1 MILYFYRTL
10 RGPQVC
16 TLKAG
21 KILQIVIGVALP
33 LLEYRSLL
41 KPSGIRYGQPR
52 YIGCMTDNFQSFST
66 ARGMHD
72 LLPEDMRSFRYIE
85 DTFRKISSN
94 WGYEELRTPTIEN
107 YSLFTS
113 AGGLTPESL
122 TRAYTFLD
130 WDGWSGERVMLRY
143 DSTISVARAVTL
155 ASLGLPA
162 RLFYVQSAFR
172 FNESEDQGE
181 EWQCGLEYLDAIPQ
195 SGELEVVTLAA
206 ELFSEMKIP
215 AQIKLSHS
223 GIVRAVFEM
232 AEIDDM
238 LVRRNLLTRIAS
250 EGEGVFSELLEGNAS
265 ALALITAI
273 YADVNQSPEVL
284 ANFVALAS
292 AGLPEAIPALTELKD
307 LAEILVS
314 VGRNVCIDLSMQLDF
329 EYYDGIFFEF
339 IDTKNLKSLGRG
351 GRYKP
356 NLEGGLKS
364 AVGFALDIPVLLG
377 HLQLSR
383 MPERGQVNLLPSG
396 KEDFS
401 YALQIADVLHENG
414 VIASLDGKNSADI
427 VVEIQNETIS
437 LRRQDD
443 EHEEIDLASL
453 LKLVLEEK
461 GKE

>member
-1 MILYFYRTL
+1 MIVYFYRTL
-10 RGPQVC
+10 RGLQVC

-52 YIGCMTDNFQSFST
+52 YIGYMTDNFQSFST

-223 GIVRAVFEM
+223 GIVRAIFEM

-329 EYYDGIFFEF
+329 EYYDGIC
-339 IDTKNLKSLGRG
+339 
-351 GRYKP
+351 
-356 NLEGGLKS
+356 
-364 AVGFALDIPVLLG
+364 LLYTSPSPRDRTR
-377 HLQLSR
+377 SR
-383 MPERGQVNLLPSG
+383 MPS
-396 KEDFS
+396 
-401 YALQIADVLHENG
+401 
-414 VIASLDGKNSADI
+414 SA
-427 VVEIQNETIS
+427 
-437 LRRQDD
+437 
-443 EHEEIDLASL
+443 
-453 LKLVLEEK
+453 
-461 GKE
+461 